1 MKKLLTLL
9 LAAALAMSLVACGGE
24 KDTDSD
30 ANSEDKTISVKVESG
45 TVKSDEDGGDK
56 IAEEYDEPIVLLDSG
71 DVKIVATSKLSREVS
86 STQTRLGYT
95 LEIENNSED
104 YIWVAASNVD
114 IDGVMYDASD
124 GPFFD
129 TDTIAPGKKAKTLMY
144 FIAGRSKNVEVNSI
158 EDVHDVDGRWGIR
171 HSEDG
176 SSYSSDDTEHYP
188 FANILP

>member
-9 LAAALAMSLVACGGE
+9 LAAALAMSLAACGGE

-71 DVKIVATSKLSREVS
+71 DVKIVATSKLSRQVS

-95 LEIENNSED
+95 LEIENNSDE
-104 YIWVAASNVD
+104 YINIYPVNMDMDGFMLDNGHYMD
-114 IDGVMYDASD
+114 ISTV
-124 GPFFD
+124 
-129 TDTIAPGKKAKTLMY
+129 APGKKAKTLLY
-144 FIAGRSKNVEVNSI
+144 FKAGETNSVEINSI
-158 EDVHDVDGRWGIR
+158 EDVHDLDGLWQIMY
-171 HSEDG
+171 SEDG
-176 SSYSSDDTEHYP
+176 SSYSSKDDNINYP
-188 FANILP
+188 FENILP